1 MAFMAERSQSNNLNS
16 DKINSFTIT
25 ALMPELPTP
34 RKHWT
39 QKNSDR
45 MKDANAASAG
55 GSIKK
60 GLCAYIVRS
69 AYITVE
75 LIIKSARNDR
85 KCNLHACS
93 MIRNVHF
100 NMTKIRRKQHLSI
113 QKKAQFRFVLLF
125 LQNSLTRWMC
135 GRTHIIKF
143 RWETVCSSWHLAF
156 EPHSKLRKRLP
167 RMWKM
172 RKINKTFL
180 FANSH
185 SLTREN
191 RAALSHGHLIKNDY
205 YRNYRSDYYFI
216 DTKRVRAK
224 IAHRLLFSIW

>member
-113 QKKAQFRFVLLF
+113 QKKGSISF
-125 LQNSLTRWMC
+125 
-135 GRTHIIKF
+135 
-143 RWETVCSSWHLAF
+143 CSPF
-156 EPHSKLRKRLP
+156 
-167 RMWKM
+167 
-172 RKINKTFL
+172 
-180 FANSH
+180 FAEFFNAM
-185 SLTREN
+185 N
-191 RAALSHGHLIKNDY
+191 
-205 YRNYRSDYYFI
+205 
-216 DTKRVRAK
+216 VRAHSHHQIPLRNGVFFVTPGFRTAFK
-224 IAHRLLFSIW
+224 IAQEIAENVENEKDKQNIFIR